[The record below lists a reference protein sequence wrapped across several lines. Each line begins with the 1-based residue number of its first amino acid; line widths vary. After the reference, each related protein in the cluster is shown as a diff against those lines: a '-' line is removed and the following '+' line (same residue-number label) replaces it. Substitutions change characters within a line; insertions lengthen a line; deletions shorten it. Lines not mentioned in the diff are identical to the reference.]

1 MQKHAYH
8 LFYLCLKSPDHL
20 MTTNSNRL
28 DQLEALVEAN
38 FRAIDRNTA
47 NITLLEQAV
56 AVNTA
61 NIDRNTANID
71 RNTANI
77 ARLEQAVAVNTA
89 NIDRNT
95 ADIAQLTADIRTLA
109 AVAQTQQQTLQVTAS
124 ALIEEIR
131 GLRAEN
137 RRILAHLFGEPEN

>member
-1 MQKHAYH
+1 
-8 LFYLCLKSPDHL
+8 

-28 DQLEALVEAN
+28 DRIEALVEAN

-47 NITLLEQAV
+47 NITRLEQAV
-56 AVNTA
+56 AV
-61 NIDRNTANID
+61 NTANID

-95 ADIAQLTADIRTLA
+95 TVIAQLTADIQTLA
-109 AVAQTQQQTLQVTAS
+109 TVAQTQQQTLQVTAS

>member
-1 MQKHAYH
+1 
-8 LFYLCLKSPDHL
+8 

-28 DQLEALVEAN
+28 DQLEVLVEAN

-47 NITLLEQAV
+47 NIT
-56 AVNTA
+56 
-61 NIDRNTANID
+61 
-71 RNTANI
+71 
-77 ARLEQAVAVNTA
+77 RLEQAVAVNTA

-109 AVAQTQQQTLQVTAS
+109 TVAQTQQQTLQVTAS

-137 RRILAHLFGEPEN
+137 RRILAHLFGEPDN